1 MRDVLLTL
9 VVFGAIPFIL
19 RRPHLG
25 ILMYVWLSVMNPHRL
40 TWSFAHDFNFAAIVA
55 VTTLVGAVFAR
66 KRPLPINSLSL
77 VLLAFV
83 GWTSVTT
90 VFALYPSDSFELW
103 VTMMKT
109 QLMVLLIP
117 LLFQTREQVR
127 QLIWVIVLSIGYYGT
142 KGGVF
147 TLLTGGQYKV
157 YGPEASYIEDNNAL
171 AVAIIMVIPLMRY
184 LFMTNPN
191 KYLRWALFGM
201 MTSCG
206 LAVLGSYSRGALLA
220 VGAMVTFLW
229 LKGRHKVLFLMFAVV
244 AFPVA
249 LFYMPEQWY
258 QRMDT
263 IAEYQQDTSANMRL
277 NAWGTMFNIA
287 KDRPLFGAGYEV
299 ALKPIFDRYSP
310 DPSFPPQ
317 VAHSIYFEALGSHG
331 FVGFAIYVLLLITH
345 WKHAGRLV
353 RGAKG
358 RADLAWLYHYGLMMQ
373 VSIVGFAVGGAFL
386 SLVNFDV
393 PYYLIGTTLVVG
405 RLLEQQL
412 RAEREGAAA
421 RGPNGRRL
429 VSTLRLNG

>member
-127 QLIWVIVLSIGYYGT
+127 QLIWVIVLSVGYYGT

-184 LFMTNPN
+184 LFITTSN
-191 KYLRWALFGM
+191 KYVRWGLFGM

>member
-127 QLIWVIVLSIGYYGT
+127 QLIWVIVLSVGYYGT

-184 LFMTNPN
+184 LFITTSN
-191 KYLRWALFGM
+191 KYVRWGLFGM

-258 QRMDT
+258 ERMDT
-263 IAEYQQDTSANMRL
+263 IAEYQQDSSANMRL

>member
-1 MRDVLLTL
+1 VRDVLLTL

-299 ALKPIFDRYSP
+299 ALKQIFDRYSP

>member
-1 MRDVLLTL
+1 
-9 VVFGAIPFIL
+9 
-19 RRPHLG
+19 
-25 ILMYVWLSVMNPHRL
+25 
-40 TWSFAHDFNFAAIVA
+40 
-55 VTTLVGAVFAR
+55 
-66 KRPLPINSLSL
+66 
-77 VLLAFV
+77 
-83 GWTSVTT
+83 
-90 VFALYPSDSFELW
+90 
-103 VTMMKT
+103 
-109 QLMVLLIP
+109 
-117 LLFQTREQVR
+117 
-127 QLIWVIVLSIGYYGT
+127 
-142 KGGVF
+142 
-147 TLLTGGQYKV
+147 
-157 YGPEASYIEDNNAL
+157 
-171 AVAIIMVIPLMRY
+171 
-184 LFMTNPN
+184 
-191 KYLRWALFGM
+191 
-201 MTSCG
+201 
-206 LAVLGSYSRGALLA
+206 
-220 VGAMVTFLW
+220 
-229 LKGRHKVLFLMFAVV
+229 
-244 AFPVA
+244 
-249 LFYMPEQWY
+249 
-258 QRMDT
+258 
-263 IAEYQQDTSANMRL
+263 MRL

>member
-1 MRDVLLTL
+1 VRDVLLTL

-127 QLIWVIVLSIGYYGT
+127 QLIWVIVLSVGYYGT

-184 LFMTNPN
+184 LFITTSN
-191 KYLRWALFGM
+191 KYVRWGLFGM

-229 LKGRHKVLFLMFAVV
+229 LKGRHKVLFMMFAVV

-258 QRMDT
+258 ERMDT
-263 IAEYQQDTSANMRL
+263 IAEYQQDSSANMRL

>member
-1 MRDVLLTL
+1 VRDVLLTL

-263 IAEYQQDTSANMRL
+263 IAEYQQDSSANMRL

>member
-1 MRDVLLTL
+1 VRDVLLTL

-127 QLIWVIVLSIGYYGT
+127 QLIWVIVLSVGYYGT

-229 LKGRHKVLFLMFAVV
+229 LKGRHKMLFLMFAVV

>member
-1 MRDVLLTL
+1 VRDVLLTL

-299 ALKPIFDRYSP
+299 ALKSIFDRYSP

>member
-1 MRDVLLTL
+1 VRDVLLTL